1 MARSTFINPLDL
13 NIEDSKQID
22 LIDAS
27 RQFKIESNFS
37 HNDTIMNP
45 LERNIT
51 VNDTNSQ
58 SMTHQNQSKIDENQ
72 NDSGLVYLIKVKT
85 FLFLL
90 DFFNELKC

>member
-1 MARSTFINPLDL
+1 MNDSARSTFINPHDL

-37 HNDTIMNP
+37 HNDTTMNP
-45 LERNIT
+45 VERNIT

-58 SMTHQNQSKIDENQ
+58 SITHQNQSTNESQ
-72 NDSGLVYLIKVKT
+72 NNSGL
-85 FLFLL
+85 
-90 DFFNELKC
+90 